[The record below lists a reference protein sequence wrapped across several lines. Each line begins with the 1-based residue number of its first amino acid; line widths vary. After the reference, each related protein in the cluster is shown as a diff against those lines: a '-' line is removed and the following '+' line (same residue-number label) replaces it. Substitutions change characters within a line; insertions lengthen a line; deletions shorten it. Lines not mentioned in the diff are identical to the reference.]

1 MNICFGLEIP
11 KPVYVLLKNSC
22 CQYTHI
28 LLLFVGTVTT
38 EAATP
43 EATTGTTGMN
53 FYSVLN
59 TCLMCHANLTFN
71 VSCYFMLNVSC

>member
-1 MNICFGLEIP
+1 M
-11 KPVYVLLKNSC
+11 
-22 CQYTHI
+22 
-28 LLLFVGTVTT
+28 LFAGTVPT

-59 TCLMCHANLTFN
+59 T
-71 VSCYFMLNVSC
+71 YLN